1 MDLGGCAGGF
11 GVGVGECVG
20 AFGGR
25 MDIWEVKYTLIKS
38 ITLQRTPIGVRPAR
52 LDIQRHICPVRR
64 PAERVSRALCPS
76 CGGDAAAFWG
86 RIGELVGGGE
96 GEAEEGG

>member
-1 MDLGGCAGGF
+1 VGGF

-96 GEAEEGG
+96 GEAEEGS